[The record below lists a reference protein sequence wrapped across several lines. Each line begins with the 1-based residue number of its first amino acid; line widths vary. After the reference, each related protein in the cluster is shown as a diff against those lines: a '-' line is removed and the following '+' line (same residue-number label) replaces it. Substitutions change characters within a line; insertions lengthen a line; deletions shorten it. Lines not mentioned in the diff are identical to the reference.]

1 MNHFIENAD
10 FVSITVALVL
20 LLMSITS
27 WVVIIVKS
35 WLLIQ
40 AKKQIPQAIA
50 AFWQAPH
57 LESACQ
63 ASAAFDKKGFLN
75 PLLDTVKNTAPDRL
89 SLELPIAARVTR
101 VLRDSLQSCL
111 KPFEW
116 GQVALA
122 TVGSISPFVGLLGT
136 VWGIYHALVGMAGVG
151 SLTLDQVSGP
161 VGEALIMTAAGLA
174 VALPA
179 VLAYNIF
186 GRQIGQIS
194 EALQG
199 FTYDLRSFLEKNI

>member
-50 AFWQAPH
+50 AFWQAPD

-75 PLLDTVKNTAPDRL
+75 PLLDTVKNDTNCGCEVIN
-89 SLELPIAARVTR
+89 STI
-101 VLRDSLQSCL
+101 DSVNNILDEIQEESC
-111 KPFEW
+111 
-116 GQVALA
+116 
-122 TVGSISPFVGLLGT
+122 
-136 VWGIYHALVGMAGVG
+136 
-151 SLTLDQVSGP
+151 
-161 VGEALIMTAAGLA
+161 
-174 VALPA
+174 
-179 VLAYNIF
+179 
-186 GRQIGQIS
+186 
-194 EALQG
+194 
-199 FTYDLRSFLEKNI
+199 

>member
-10 FVSITVALVL
+10 FVSITVASVL
-20 LLMSITS
+20 ILMSISS
-27 WVVIIVKS
+27 WVVIIIKS

-50 AFWQAPH
+50 AFWQAPD
-57 LESACQ
+57 LAAACQ
-63 ASAAFDKKGFLN
+63 ASSGFDKKGFLN
-75 PLLDTVKNTAPDRL
+75 PLLDTVNNTSPDRL
-89 SLELPIAARVTR
+89 SLVLPVQARVTR
-101 VLRDSLQSCL
+101 VLRDSLQTSL
-111 KPFEW
+111 QPLEW
-116 GQVALA
+116 GQVTLA

-151 SLTLDQVSGP
+151 ALTLDQVSGP

-194 EALQG
+194 ESLQG
-199 FTYDLRSFLEKNI
+199 FTYDLRAILENRI

>member
-1 MNHFIENAD
+1 MDHLIKNAD

-20 LLMSITS
+20 LLMSISS
-27 WVVIIVKS
+27 WVVIIIKT
-35 WLLIQ
+35 WLIYQ

-50 AFWQAPH
+50 AFWQAPD
-57 LESACQ
+57 LDSAC
-63 ASAAFDKKGFLN
+63 SSSSNFDKKGFLK
-75 PLLDTVKNTAPDRL
+75 PLLQTLQNTRTDPLSSLLSVQARATRL
-89 SLELPIAARVTR
+89 
-101 VLRDSLQSCL
+101 LRDSLQACMRPL
-111 KPFEW
+111 EW

-122 TVGSISPFVGLLGT
+122 TVGSTSPFVGLLGT

-186 GRQIGQIS
+186 GRQISQIS
-194 EALQG
+194 ESLQG
-199 FTYDLRSFLEKNI
+199 FTYDLRSILENRT

>member
-50 AFWQAPH
+50 AFWQAPD

-75 PLLDTVKNTAPDRL
+75 PLLDTVKNTSPDRL
-89 SLELPIAARVTR
+89 SLELPVAARVTR
-101 VLRDSLQSCL
+101 VLRDSLQVCL

-199 FTYDLRSFLEKNI
+199 FTYDLRSILEKNI

>member
-199 FTYDLRSFLEKNI
+199 FTYDLRSILEKNI

>member
-50 AFWQAPH
+50 AFWQAPD

-75 PLLDTVKNTAPDRL
+75 PLLDTVKNTSPDRL
-89 SLELPIAARVTR
+89 SLELPVAARVTWR
-101 VLRDSLQSCL
+101 RRSA
-111 KPFEW
+111 KRR
-116 GQVALA
+116 
-122 TVGSISPFVGLLGT
+122 SIK
-136 VWGIYHALVGMAGVG
+136 GI
-151 SLTLDQVSGP
+151 
-161 VGEALIMTAAGLA
+161 
-174 VALPA
+174 
-179 VLAYNIF
+179 AYTIAK
-186 GRQIGQIS
+186 RICCW
-194 EALQG
+194 
-199 FTYDLRSFLEKNI
+199 KN

>member
-10 FVSITVALVL
+10 FVSITVASILI
-20 LLMSITS
+20 LMSISS
-27 WVVIIVKS
+27 WVVIIIKS
-35 WLLIQ
+35 WLLLQ

-50 AFWQAPH
+50 AFWQAPD
-57 LESACQ
+57 LATACQ
-63 ASAAFDKKGFLN
+63 ASASFDKKGFLN
-75 PLLDTVKNTAPDRL
+75 PLLDTVNNTSPDRL
-89 SLELPIAARVTR
+89 SLVLPVQARVTR

-111 KPFEW
+111 KPLEW

-151 SLTLDQVSGP
+151 TLTLDQVSGP

-194 EALQG
+194 ESLQG
-199 FTYDLRSFLEKNI
+199 FTYDLRAILENRI

>member
-10 FVSITVALVL
+10 FVSITVASILI
-20 LLMSITS
+20 LMSISS
-27 WVVIIVKS
+27 WVVIIIKS
-35 WLLIQ
+35 WLLLQ

-50 AFWQAPH
+50 AFWQAPD
-57 LESACQ
+57 LASACQ
-63 ASAAFDKKGFLN
+63 ASAGFDKKGFLN
-75 PLLDTVKNTAPDRL
+75 PLLDTVNNTSPDRL
-89 SLELPIAARVTR
+89 SLVLPVQARVTR

-111 KPFEW
+111 KPLEW

-151 SLTLDQVSGP
+151 TLTLDQVSGP

-194 EALQG
+194 ESLQG
-199 FTYDLRSFLEKNI
+199 FTYDLRAILENRI

>member
-50 AFWQAPH
+50 AFWQAPD

-63 ASAAFDKKGFLN
+63 ASVAFDKKGFLN
-75 PLLDTVKNTAPDRL
+75 PLLDTVKNTTPDRL
-89 SLELPIAARVTR
+89 SLELPVEARVTR
-101 VLRDSLQSCL
+101 VLRDSLQVCL

-151 SLTLDQVSGP
+151 ALTLDQVSGP

-199 FTYDLRSFLEKNI
+199 FTYDLRSILEKNS